1 MGATL
6 SLLPA
11 ASTLLATLFLSG
23 GASFG
28 QQLCPSGGNAFG
40 RIVSVDERLDL
51 TLDDGTRL
59 KISGID
65 PARPTPAD
73 PDLDVKGRDFLAKW
87 LVGQGVEFR
96 PLEPRRD
103 RWGRI
108 VAMVFAPGP
117 DLLVPQSPARLPVG
131 EAILDA
137 GFGRYEP
144 HMADGPCR
152 GALLAAETKARAAGL
167 GLWADQYYA
176 IIAAG
181 EGASFSEKSGSTV
194 IVEGRVTGLT
204 VRKPRITLYL
214 GPRKGADF
222 SVTVTPRGSKA
233 FAAAQT
239 YLAGLTGQNVRLR
252 GLLDTRFGPH
262 LEISDLN
269 ALEIVSQEQT
279 ATGSPE

>member
-1 MGATL
+1 MGVTL
-6 SLLPA
+6 SLRPA
-11 ASTLLATLFLSG
+11 TLTLLAALFLPG
-23 GASFG
+23 GTSFG
-28 QQLCPSGGNAFG
+28 QQLCPSGGIAFG
-40 RIVSVDERLDL
+40 RVVSVDERLDL
-51 TLDDGTRL
+51 TLDDGTQL

-73 PDLDVKGRDFLAKW
+73 PDLDVKGRDILAKW
-87 LVGQGVEFR
+87 LAGQGVEFR

-108 VAMVFAPGP
+108 VAMVFAPEP
-117 DLLVPQSPARLPVG
+117 DPLEPQSPARLPVG
-131 EAILDA
+131 EAILAA
-137 GFGRYEP
+137 GLGRYEP
-144 HMADGPCR
+144 DTADGSCR
-152 GALLAAETKARAAGL
+152 TALLAAEAKARASGL

-176 IIAAG
+176 VIPAAG
-181 EGASFSEKSGSTV
+181 RASFSEKSGSTV
-194 IVEGRVTGLT
+194 IVEGRIAGLT

-214 GPRKGADF
+214 GPRKETDF
-222 SVTVTPRGSKA
+222 SVTVTPRGRRA

-269 ALEIVSQEQT
+269 ALEIVSQEQN